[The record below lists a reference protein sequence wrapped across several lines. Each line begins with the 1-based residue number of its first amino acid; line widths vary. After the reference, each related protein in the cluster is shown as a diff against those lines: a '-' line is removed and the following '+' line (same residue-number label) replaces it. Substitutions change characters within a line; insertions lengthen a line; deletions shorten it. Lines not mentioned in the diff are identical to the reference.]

1 MGLRLALWA
10 DHPAALFPRDR
21 WATRCGAAVRGDLLD
36 TAAHLRRHHL
46 AAGVGALLARAGH
59 LAAYVRGA
67 LNDCVAHGFAASCGA
82 GWVTGFASSYCR
94 APGECPVWKPPVVPH
109 PAGVECKKLELS
121 TLGIPLALYNTKKQ
135 SLQLRS
141 GEIPK
146 DEFAG

>member
-1 MGLRLALWA
+1 M
-10 DHPAALFPRDR
+10 
-21 WATRCGAAVRGDLLD
+21 
-36 TAAHLRRHHL
+36 
-46 AAGVGALLARAGH
+46 
-59 LAAYVRGA
+59 
-67 LNDCVAHGFAASCGA
+67 AHGFAASCGA

-146 DEFAG
+146 DEFAGTAHVKTRNVVDPCRVAAVEMLAVDFDAAVSNEKKTVPLIGKVVRE